1 MEFPGGS
8 VVNKLAISEG
18 DTGDTGSIP
27 PLGRSPGGG
36 NSNLL
41 HYSCLGNPMGHK
53 ELDLTEYTCN
63 QVLFDIHNLDV
74 AQASQ
79 A

>member
-1 MEFPGGS
+1 MALVIKNPP
-8 VVNKLAISEG
+8 VNARDRGVWDPWVEKM
-18 DTGDTGSIP
+18 
-27 PLGRSPGGG
+27 PGGG

>member
-1 MEFPGGS
+1 MVKNLPAKVGDS
-8 VVNKLAISEG
+8 G
-18 DTGDTGSIP
+18 DTGPVP